1 MAKRAKGKNDL
12 LATTSLA
19 SPNSVDPVD
28 QVAPK
33 TPVSTQAFPGA
44 ITVDGFCKRY
54 KIGRTTFYAE
64 VKAGRIRPVK
74 VGRKT
79 LVPEPEGERW
89 LASLP
94 GAEGTSD
101 AA

>member
-1 MAKRAKGKNDL
+1 MANRAHRKNDL

-19 SPNSVDPVD
+19 STMSVDPAD
-28 QVAPK
+28 QVALRMPG
-33 TPVSTQAFPGA
+33 STQAFLGA
-44 ITVDGFCKRY
+44 ITVDGFCDRY
-54 KIGRTTFYAE
+54 NIGRTTFYSE

-79 LVPEPEGERW
+79 LVPEMEGERW
-89 LASLP
+89 LGSLP
-94 GAEGTSD
+94 TAEGTPN